1 MKAPGARTYNTLLFT
16 LVLFLGFTSLVTQLV
31 MMREFM
37 AVFTSNEI
45 VIGILLANWMILTG
59 AGAWL
64 GKTVR
69 WIRNTGLTAVIL
81 LSTFSVLPYATL
93 FLVDFL
99 RNVIAQAGVM
109 VNLSA
114 IMIWSFILLM
124 PYCLLAGFL
133 FSLFAVV
140 ISERQGVNSIATVY
154 STEAWGSVAGG
165 MLFSLAL
172 VHLLDHY
179 AVLTLVLFLNL
190 ALVSIFAL
198 LQERKVLAVI
208 PLSALVVSALLV
220 AGIRPDR
227 TAISRLFPGQE
238 IEKRKETPYGNITLT
253 RTGEQLNMYINS
265 TPLFYSAGLASDEE
279 QVHYGMLQH
288 TSPRKVLFISGDL
301 KSLLREAY
309 KYPLEKMDYLEINP
323 WIIRLW
329 MKGQLPSPDSVRI
342 IYKDARRYVGNATD
356 KYDVVL
362 LNIPGAVTAQQNRYF
377 TSEFFRELKA
387 ILNPGGVVSTCLVAA
402 GNYMGEESAAIHTI
416 HYNTLKEHFRNVII
430 VPGFMDYYIASDSA
444 LSLSVVELAE
454 KRGIENRYINRYYL
468 NDSLLAQRSAV
479 IIERIIDNQRVNH
492 DFRPAAYFIQMK
504 FWLSHFRRY
513 EAFIPFVFLLP
524 LVILLFRIN
533 AVQAG
538 LLTIGFA
545 ASSMEI
551 IVLIAFQVV
560 SGYLYLANGML
571 ITLFMTGMAA
581 GAWLGNRWYRDHL
594 FRHFMCL
601 QAVAPVIIL
610 SLPLILVILQKTG
623 NPDVLAYSFFAAIM
637 FTFSF
642 LTGLVFNLSS
652 RIRVT
657 DIARSSGELYGIDLL
672 GASLGSVLTAAYLI
686 PLLGLIMVSVF
697 VAAVCLLS
705 AIVAFIRRK
714 QFGAV

>member
-1 MKAPGARTYNTLLFT
+1 MAPDTRTYNTLLFT
-16 LVLFLGFTSLVTQLV
+16 LVLSLGLTSLVTQLV

-59 AGAWL
+59 VGAWL
-64 GKTVR
+64 GRTVK
-69 WIRNTGLTAVIL
+69 WIRNFGLTTVIL
-81 LSTFSVLPYATL
+81 FSIFSVLPYVTL

-99 RNVIAQAGVM
+99 RTVIAQAGVM

-114 IMIWSFILLM
+114 IMLWSFILLM

-133 FSLFAVV
+133 FSLFSVMV
-140 ISERQGVNSIATVY
+140 SDQKGGNSIANVY

-165 MLFSLAL
+165 TLFSLAL

-179 AVLTLVLFLNL
+179 AILTLVLFLNL
-190 ALVSIFAL
+190 VLAGIFAV
-198 LQERKVLAVI
+198 LQNRKVLAVI
-208 PLSALVVSALLV
+208 PLSALVVSALVV
-220 AGIRPDR
+220 AVVRPDR

-238 IEKRKETPYGNITLT
+238 IAERKETPYGNITLT
-253 RTGEQLNMYINS
+253 RTGGQMNMYINS
-265 TPLFYSAGLASDEE
+265 TPLFYSSGLASDEE

-288 TSPRKVLFISGDL
+288 PSPRQVLIISGDL
-301 KSLLREAY
+301 KSLLCEAY
-309 KYPLEKMDYLEINP
+309 KYPLERMDYLEINP
-323 WIIRLW
+323 WIIQLW
-329 MKGQLPSPDSVRI
+329 MKDHLPSPDSVRI
-342 IYKDARRYVGNATD
+342 IYKDARRYVGHATE

-402 GNYMGEESAAIHTI
+402 GNYMGEESATIHAI

-430 VPGFMDYYIASDSA
+430 VPGYMDYYIASDSA

-454 KRGIENRYINRYYL
+454 KRGIENRYVNRYYL

-479 IIERIIDNQRVNH
+479 ITERIMGHQRLNH

-504 FWLSHFRRY
+504 LWLSHFRRY
-513 EAFIPFVFLLP
+513 EALIPFIFLLP
-524 LVILLFRIN
+524 MVIILFRIN

-551 IVLIAFQVV
+551 IILIAFQVV

-571 ITLFMTGMAA
+571 ISLFMTGMAA

-594 FRHFMCL
+594 FRHFTCL
-601 QAVAPVIIL
+601 QALASVIIL
-610 SLPLILVILQKTG
+610 LLPLIFVILQKTG
-623 NPDVLAYSFFAAIM
+623 NPDALAYPFFAAM
-637 FTFSF
+637 MLALSV

-714 QFGAV
+714 QFGTV